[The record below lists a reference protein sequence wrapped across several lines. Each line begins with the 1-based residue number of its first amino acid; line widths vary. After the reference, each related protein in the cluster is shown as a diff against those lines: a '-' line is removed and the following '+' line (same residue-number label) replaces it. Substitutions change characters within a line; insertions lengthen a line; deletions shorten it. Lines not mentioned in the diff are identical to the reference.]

1 MHKLAKSD
9 MFDDGFMKLN
19 NELNEVMKWADD
31 DRKKDAQE
39 AGASFLVDKV
49 RKLSKPRR
57 TGKTLEAIDYE
68 YDSDNK
74 STDVGWGDYHG
85 RIVEKGHKAGQ
96 RVSRSKKR
104 KSKDTRT
111 DVPAQPHLFPT
122 YKNNKEKI
130 HEIMIKKLKKGEKLK

>member
-1 MHKLAKSD
+1 MHKATKSD

-19 NELNEVMKWADD
+19 EELSEIMKWADES
-31 DRKKDAQE
+31 RIKDAQE

-57 TGKTLEAIDYE
+57 TGKTLENIQLE
-68 YDSDNK
+68 YNKEKK

-85 RIVEKGHKAGQ
+85 RIVENGHKAGE
-96 RVSRSKKR
+96 RLSRKKKSKI
-104 KSKDTRT
+104 KDTRKY
-111 DVPAQPHLFPT
+111 VPAQPHLYPT

-130 HEIMIKKLKKGEKLK
+130 YEIMINKLRKGD